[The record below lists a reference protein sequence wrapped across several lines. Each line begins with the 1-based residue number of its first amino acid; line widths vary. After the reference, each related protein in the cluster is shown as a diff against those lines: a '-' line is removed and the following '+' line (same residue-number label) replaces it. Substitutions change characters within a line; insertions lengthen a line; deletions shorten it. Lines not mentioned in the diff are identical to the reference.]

1 MTLQRVTHFYI
12 RLKPQDS
19 GKKIGINSVAVN
31 IKTFFLK
38 GRYKNKVKPRAAVW
52 RQVLAVCVIDKRS
65 EPSCTKNP
73 HRSVRTENHGG
84 K

>member
-1 MTLQRVTHFYI
+1 M
-12 RLKPQDS
+12 
-19 GKKIGINSVAVN
+19 AVN

-38 GRYKNKVKPRAAVW
+38 GRYKNKVKPLAAVW

-73 HRSVRTENHGG
+73 RRSVRTENRGG
-84 K
+84 KWDKGYGEARHSQRIQDFG